1 MTSPTARRAVFDLA
15 QGGLRQGR
23 LEPNTQP
30 NGAAMTL
37 LRLWA
42 RVPRNTGPA
51 LFYRLRWR
59 PRSAERCSTLALNF
73 RYGAQAPRS
82 QLGACLASVPAHPK
96 PACWAGRINNQC
108 AT

>member
-59 PRSAERCSTLALNF
+59 PRSAERCSIGIELPLRRA
-73 RYGAQAPRS
+73 GAA
-82 QLGACLASVPAHPK
+82 VPAGRVFGVGAGPSQ
-96 PACWAGRINNQC
+96 ACMLGWPDQ
-108 AT
+108 